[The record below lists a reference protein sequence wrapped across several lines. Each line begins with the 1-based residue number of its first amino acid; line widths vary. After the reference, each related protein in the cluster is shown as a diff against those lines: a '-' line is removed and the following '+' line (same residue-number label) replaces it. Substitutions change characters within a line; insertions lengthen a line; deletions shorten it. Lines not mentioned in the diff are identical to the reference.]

1 MGRHRV
7 APFFTSTGKM
17 KMKQEQIDVIS
28 LDDLNLVSAS
38 ENSFEFEYLRGDGR
52 PTGVFISV
60 LGSQAP
66 KVQEWIRKNLN
77 RRRTQEA
84 IAAKRGKEVERLVED
99 DEEFGIGAAAIRVVG
114 WRNIKEPYSP
124 EAAIKLCRNNS
135 EVREQIFEAS
145 NNLAN
150 FTQS

>member
-1 MGRHRV
+1 MGWQSSPH
-7 APFFTSTGKM
+7 FLLQQENM
-17 KMKQEQIDVIS
+17 KMKQENEVLFS
-28 LDDLNLVSAS
+28 LEELNLVSAS
-38 ENSFEFEYLRGDGR
+38 ENSYEFEYLRNDGR

-66 KVQEWIRKNLN
+66 KVQEWIRKTLN

-99 DEEFGIGAAAIRVVG
+99 DEDFGIGAAAIRIVG

-124 EAAIKLCRNNS
+124 EAALKLCRNNS
-135 EVREQIFEAS
+135 EIRDQVFEAS

-150 FTQS
+150 FT

>member
-1 MGRHRV
+1 
-7 APFFTSTGKM
+7 
-17 KMKQEQIDVIS
+17 MKQEQIDVIS